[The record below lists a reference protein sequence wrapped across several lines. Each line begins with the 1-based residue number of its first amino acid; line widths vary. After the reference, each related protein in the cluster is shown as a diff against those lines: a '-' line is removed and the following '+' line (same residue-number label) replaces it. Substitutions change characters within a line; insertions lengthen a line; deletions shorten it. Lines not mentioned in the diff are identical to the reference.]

1 MTKFPLSRA
10 LLGFV
15 SRQEA
20 EEFLKASEV
29 GTFLIRFSD
38 SELGGV
44 TVAWS
49 SCAYTSGVDMVIVIG
64 HDHDNLICT
73 WC

>member
-20 EEFLKASEV
+20 EEFLKTSEA

-49 SCAYTSGVDMVIVIG
+49 SRESHGLSAVLTVTFVF
-64 HDHDNLICT
+64 
-73 WC
+73 